1 MRPARGAILLGLLA
15 AAPLPLAAQGA
26 EERAVFAV
34 VQQLFDGM
42 RTRDTARMRAALHPE
57 ARLVSPALR
66 DGVPGVRV
74 ESPSGWLAQVA
85 RSTGAAVDERLR
97 NPVVRVDGT
106 LASVWVEYSL
116 FVGERFVHCGVDA
129 FHLVRTAAGWRI
141 IDLADTRRREGCP
154 EGSDPLRDR
163 VQSFMDSLR
172 QAARFPGATVGIAL
186 PDGRVISVATGE
198 SDTARDVRLVA
209 EDLLLAGSV
218 GKTFFAALALSLVGE
233 GRLALDTPIAHWL
246 GREPWFSRLPNG
258 PSIRVRHLMNH
269 TSGLVRYEFKD
280 TFTRDLSADPDRVWR
295 PEELIGYI
303 LDTPAPF
310 EAGKGWDYSDTNYIV
325 LGMILE
331 RITGTRAYDEIAR
344 RFLGPLGLSRV
355 VPSTNRRIP
364 GLVQGYAGPANP
376 FGGRDAMIADGQLAI
391 NPQFEW
397 AGGGFATS
405 APDLARWARAL
416 YGGVVVDSAV
426 LRQAFEGVP
435 ARLGPNVRYGLGVIL
450 WPGESGDAVG
460 HSGFFP
466 GYLTEMR
473 YFPADRFAIAV
484 QFNTSAPRA
493 LGRSPSSIVN
503 ALAAIIRSHRP

>member
-1 MRPARGAILLGLLA
+1 MSRTGCAILLGLLA
-15 AAPLPLAAQGA
+15 VAPPSLVAQG
-26 EERAVFAV
+26 EERAVLSV
-34 VQQLFDGM
+34 VRQLFDGM

-57 ARLVSPALR
+57 ARLVSPAR
-66 DGVPGVRV
+66 DGSTGVRV
-74 ESPSGWLAQVA
+74 ESPAEWLAQVA
-85 RSTGAAVDERLR
+85 RGTGAPVDERLR
-97 NPVVRVDGT
+97 NPLIRIDGN

-116 FVGERFVHCGVDA
+116 YVGERFVHCGVDA
-129 FHLVRTAAGWRI
+129 FHLVRTAEGWRI

-154 EGSDPLRDR
+154 DGPDALRDR
-163 VQSFMDSLR
+163 VQTFLDSLR
-172 QAARFPGATVGIAL
+172 QAAGFPGATVGIAL
-186 PDGRVISVATGE
+186 ADGSVIAVATGE
-198 SDTARDVRLVA
+198 SDTARDVRLGP

-218 GKTFFAALALSLVGE
+218 GKTFFAALALSLIGE
-233 GRLALDTPIAHWL
+233 GRLALDTPIARWL

-258 PSIRVRHLMNH
+258 ASITVRQLMNH
-269 TSGLVRYEFKD
+269 TSGLVRYEFKEQ
-280 TFTRDLSADPDRVWR
+280 FTRDLSAEPDRVWR

-331 RITGTRAYDEIAR
+331 RITGSRAYDEITR
-344 RFLGPLGLSRV
+344 RFLAPLGLTRV
-355 VPSTNRRIP
+355 VPSTSRQIT
-364 GLVQGYAGPANP
+364 GLAQGYAGPGNP
-376 FGGRDAMIADGQLAI
+376 FGGQDAMIAEGRLAI

-426 LRQAFEGVP
+426 LAPAFEGVP
-435 ARLGPNVRYGLGVIL
+435 ARLGPDVRYGLGVIL
-450 WPGESGDAVG
+450 WPGGSGATVG

-466 GYLTEMR
+466 GYQAEMR
-473 YFPADRFAIAV
+473 YFPADRFAIAI

-493 LGRSPSSIVN
+493 LGRSPGSIIH
-503 ALAAIIRSHRP
+503 ALAAIIRSQRR

>member
-1 MRPARGAILLGLLA
+1 MSRTHSALLLGLLA
-15 AAPLPLAAQGA
+15 AAPPSLVAQA

-34 VQQLFDGM
+34 VEQLFDGM

-74 ESPSGWLAQVA
+74 ESPSAWLAQVA
-85 RSTGAAVDERLR
+85 RSTGAPVDERLR
-97 NPVVRVDGT
+97 NPVVRVDGA

-116 FVGERFVHCGVDA
+116 VVGERFVHCGVDA
-129 FHLVRTAAGWRI
+129 FHLVRTAEGWRI

-154 EGSDPLRDR
+154 EGSDGLRDR
-163 VQSFMDSLR
+163 VQSFMDSLQ

-186 PDGRVISVATGE
+186 PDGRVIGVATGE
-198 SDTARDVRLVA
+198 ADTARDIRLGA
-209 EDLLLAGSV
+209 EDLQLAGSV
-218 GKTFFAALALSLVGE
+218 GKTYFAALALSLIGE
-233 GRLALDTPIAHWL
+233 GKLALDTPISRWL

-258 PSIRVRHLMNH
+258 PSITVRHLMNH

-295 PEELIGYI
+295 PEELIEYI
-303 LDTPAPF
+303 LDSPAPF

-344 RFLGPLGLSRV
+344 RFLGPLGLTHV
-355 VPSTNRRIP
+355 VPSTDRRIP
-364 GLVQGYAGPANP
+364 GLVQGYAGVANP
-376 FGGRDAMIADGQLAI
+376 FGGRDAMLADGRLAI

-426 LRQAFEGVP
+426 LRLAFQGVP
-435 ARLGPNVRYGLGVIL
+435 ARLGPNVQYGLGVIL
-450 WPGESGDAVG
+450 WPGEAGAAVG

-466 GYLTEMR
+466 GYQTEMR

-484 QFNTSAPRA
+484 QFNTSARGA
-493 LGRSPSSIVN
+493 LGRSPGSVVN
-503 ALAAIIRSHRP
+503 ALAAIIRSHPH